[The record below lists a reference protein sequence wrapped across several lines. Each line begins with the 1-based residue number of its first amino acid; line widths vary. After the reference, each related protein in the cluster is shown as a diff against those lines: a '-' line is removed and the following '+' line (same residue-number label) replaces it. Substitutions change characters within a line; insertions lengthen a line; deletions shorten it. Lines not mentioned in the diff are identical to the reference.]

1 MGIDQVKRYR
11 QFNSIL
17 LSTFVSIWPGL
28 KHNYLL
34 SLCFKVIVA
43 YVFYYVT
50 AVVLNGLPV
59 ESSGIPGVFVNT
71 RFVPDPPYG
80 LRWLENETN
89 FWTGLHGRYENG
101 RTSKEE

>member
-80 LRWLENETN
+80 LR
-89 FWTGLHGRYENG
+89 
-101 RTSKEE
+101 